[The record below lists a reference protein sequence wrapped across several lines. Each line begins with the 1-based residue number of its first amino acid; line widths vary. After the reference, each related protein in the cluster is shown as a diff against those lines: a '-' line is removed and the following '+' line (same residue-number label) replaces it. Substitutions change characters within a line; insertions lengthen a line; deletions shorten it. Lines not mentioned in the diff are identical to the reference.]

1 MPGFFP
7 ATGTTIAMGRV
18 RNALNLSGSASIHGT
33 LGQNRKKRNPTTG
46 NDDDDPTTASN
57 VGLSSS
63 FGGRPYPGTY

>member
-18 RNALNLSGSASIHGT
+18 RNALNLSGQAGLRGT
-33 LGQNRKKRNPTTG
+33 LGQSRRKRNPTTG
-46 NDDDDPTTASN
+46 ADDIDPISGTAP
-57 VGLSSS
+57 LSSS